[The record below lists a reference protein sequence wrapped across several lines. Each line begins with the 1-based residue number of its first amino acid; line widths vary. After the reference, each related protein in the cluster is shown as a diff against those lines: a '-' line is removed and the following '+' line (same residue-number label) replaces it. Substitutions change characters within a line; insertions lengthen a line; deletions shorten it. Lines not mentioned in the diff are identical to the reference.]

1 MNYVIFGWI
10 LFIPASAQE
19 QNAPPI
25 LYIQERNWR
34 ISEAEQVGQIIDRVR
49 AEDADGDDLI
59 FGMEPRFLSPMES
72 SQQNSNGPSKLP
84 FRIDP
89 VTGVVYLNESLA
101 GRVSKTL
108 KIKIIL

>member
-1 MNYVIFGWI
+1 MSYHDYGII
-10 LFIPASAQE
+10 LSIAATAQE

-25 LYIQERNWR
+25 LYIQDRNWR
-34 ISEAEQVGQIIDRVR
+34 ISETEQVGQIIVRVR
-49 AEDADGDDLI
+49 AEDADGDDLV

-72 SQQNSNGPSKLP
+72 SQQNSNGASKLP

-101 GRVSKTL
+101 GRVS
-108 KIKIIL
+108 ILLDINL

>member
-1 MNYVIFGWI
+1 MYLYIS
-10 LFIPASAQE
+10 ASAQE

-59 FGMEPRFLSPMES
+59 FGMEPRFISPMES
-72 SQQNSNGPSKLP
+72 SQNSNGPSKLP

-101 GRVSKTL
+101 GRVSKTF
-108 KIKIIL
+108 KI

>member
-1 MNYVIFGWI
+1 MNYVIFEWI

-72 SQQNSNGPSKLP
+72 SQKNSNGPSKLP

-101 GRVSKTL
+101 GRVSKTF
-108 KIKIIL
+108 KI